1 MIFEID
7 GFTNPHKSVARF
19 WRRREWRTTWVLWF
33 GMVQTSSVHNDK
45 SYSIEWKWHGIQ
57 PPNPELDYL
66 SINGVVHMFDL
77 PTAYELDKL
86 QWKSRW
92 HMSLPAAM
100 KCANWSRIFRHT
112 WIHKMG
118 KTLHWWRRDT
128 SLGSWLSSVRYIT
141 SQRNILHHKYIKSQR
156 NILHRGR
163 RSSDE
168 LKILGWT
175 GFIVIETT
183 HWA

>member
-1 MIFEID
+1 MVLLIPTKVSPDFEDVVNDELHEYYGLEWSKHHRFTMIKLFNYMKVTSDTATESWAWLPQHQRRSPHVW
-7 GFTNPHKSVARF
+7 FT
-19 WRRREWRTTWVLWF
+19 
-33 GMVQTSSVHNDK
+33 
-45 SYSIEWKWHGIQ
+45 YSIWAGQIAMEIKM
-57 PPNPELDYL
+57 N
-66 SINGVVHMFDL
+66 
-77 PTAYELDKL
+77 
-86 QWKSRW
+86 
-92 HMSLPAAM
+92 MSLPTAM
-100 KCANWSRIFRHT
+100 KCANWSRIFKHT

-118 KTLHWWRRDT
+118 TTLHWWRRDT

-141 SQRNILHHKYIKSQR
+141 SQRS
-156 NILHRGR
+156 ILHRGR